1 MGFHT
6 SKLKAMTDEVW
17 HIVLQQQEILWSPH
31 QLRVWQRPPYSHRD
45 GTGMHMPE
53 LMYYL
58 SQSHVLATLLVTPNY
73 EHENKGNPIDAH
85 TNSKVWSRTE
95 PPGLAESE

>member
-1 MGFHT
+1 
-6 SKLKAMTDEVW
+6 
-17 HIVLQQQEILWSPH
+17 
-31 QLRVWQRPPYSHRD
+31 
-45 GTGMHMPE
+45 MHMPE
-53 LMYYL
+53 LMYYP